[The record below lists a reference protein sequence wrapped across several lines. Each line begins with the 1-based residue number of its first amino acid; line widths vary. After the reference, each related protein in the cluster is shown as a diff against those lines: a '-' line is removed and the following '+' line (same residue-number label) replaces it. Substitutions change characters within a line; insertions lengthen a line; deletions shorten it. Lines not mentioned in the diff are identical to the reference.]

1 MTKQDKIREWKRYRR
16 RLEKWIKKVD
26 RYITKLEK
34 RNGK

>member
-34 RNGK
+34 RNGR